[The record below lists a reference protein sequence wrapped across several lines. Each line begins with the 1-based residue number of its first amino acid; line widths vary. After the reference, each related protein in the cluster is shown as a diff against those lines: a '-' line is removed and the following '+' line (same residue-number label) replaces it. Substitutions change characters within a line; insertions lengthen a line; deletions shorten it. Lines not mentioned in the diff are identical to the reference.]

1 MRLKQRREP
10 SMMAKLLDTPFGNDK
25 GTNRR
30 RSASLLIF
38 VVSLV
43 GSFQFRG
50 FAQVRT
56 SLGEH
61 LDGEITRRKQQ
72 QEVRSLVSTSSVS
85 TKTPPPILVF
95 TPPPQYPVVDILSI
109 GSKRRPDYLLAQ
121 RESFAS
127 HASVRHFFNATEA
140 DDLDDPHCDSHLTT
154 ADTVQISRFCKAK
167 GWHPQTQLFMRYAR
181 NLYANG
187 NWLLKK
193 ANPVGWMCA
202 QRRPMHGLYKVFQHY
217 FQQQKLLS
225 NDVTINSPAL
235 SDSVLPDYLIVMDDD
250 TYFNLEQFPIKMALD
265 VQATKRPLDD
275 PYVLAGCLVR
285 WPIHQIN
292 FTFGFGG
299 YGTVFNKASLQ
310 KLAKPIHC
318 TKDDSKEACAQV
330 KRNMVGEK
338 KVFREGM
345 SVLDL
350 IRAYVSH
357 QPYKEFPK
365 KNWTDGFC
373 MHSDWVLGYF
383 VNYYNISRHTSSD
396 PFFEHVP
403 QSRMEAWEKS
413 TIYRQPEGFCRNEHR
428 ENCKPDSLT
437 CHYMKPEDMRI
448 YTETVK
454 QTAAPGMFRSI
465 S

>member
-1 MRLKQRREP
+1 MRLKRRRREP
-10 SMMAKLLDTPFGNDK
+10 SMMAKLWETLFGSNK
-25 GTNRR
+25 GANRR

-43 GSFQFRG
+43 GSFQFRDSIKE
-50 FAQVRT
+50 QT
-56 SLGEH
+56 SLLEE
-61 LDGEITRRKQQ
+61 LDREITRRKQQ
-72 QEVRSLVSTSSVS
+72 KETRSLASISSTS
-85 TKTPPPILVF
+85 TTPLPVF

-109 GSKRRPDYLLAQ
+109 GSKQRPDYLVAQ

-140 DDLDDPHCDSHLTT
+140 DDLDDPHCDSHLTPEN
-154 ADTVQISRFCKAK
+154 TVQISRFCKVK
-167 GWHPQTQLFMRYAR
+167 RLHPQTQVMMQYAR

-202 QRRPMHGLYKVFQHY
+202 QRRPMHGLYKVFQQY

-225 NDVTINSPAL
+225 NDITINTPTL
-235 SDSVLPDYLIVMDDD
+235 SDSLPDYLIVMDDD

-285 WPIHQIN
+285 WPIHHIN

-318 TKDDSKEACAQV
+318 TQDDSKEACAQV
-330 KRNMVGEK
+330 KRNMVGEEK
-338 KVFREGM
+338 LFREGM

-350 IRAYVSH
+350 IHAFVSH
-357 QPYKEFPK
+357 EPYKEFPK
-365 KNWTDGFC
+365 NNWTDGFC

-383 VNYYNISRHTSSD
+383 VNYYNISRHTSSES
-396 PFFEHVP
+396 FFEHVP
-403 QSRMEAWEKS
+403 QSRMEEWDKS
-413 TIYRQPEGFCRNEHR
+413 SIYRQPQGFCKNAHR

-465 S
+465 F